1 MFLGVLAGKRGF
13 GREKKTLYFAFLH
26 VLVVFDA
33 CKSLSVRIF
42 RKILPSKKNRAKKP
56 TVGFCFC
63 VLLVISLHECKKD
76 SGRGGVSV
84 QRSADFQ
91 VCRAAGFQTRWPQL
105 RGAGLEVGDTAGLEA
120 CARDL
125 DVG

>member
-1 MFLGVLAGKRGF
+1 ML
-13 GREKKTLYFAFLH
+13 E
-26 VLVVFDA
+26 
-33 CKSLSVRIF
+33 SS
-42 RKILPSKKNRAKKP
+42 
-56 TVGFCFC
+56 
-63 VLLVISLHECKKD
+63 EE
-76 SGRGGVSV
+76 
-84 QRSADFQ
+84 RSADFQ